1 MSEALALRPVLRW
14 PELGLWNLY
23 FLVKFILLWMGLLDF
38 NALLNLL
45 LAAGLLLPLPGRWLP
60 WLRQLIAVPLGAALF
75 YKDTWYPPIRR
86 LFEQSEV
93 LAFSADYV
101 LDLLGRF
108 VNLDVLGVLCAAGLA
123 YLFIA
128 PWLRLTL
135 VNVALLLWV
144 YLGAALPAFNVPSP
158 SLAGESVD
166 AQLATDPAAQ
176 SRAIDA
182 WLEQFF
188 AEQASRQTRFPA
200 RNPEAAPFDL
210 LVLNVCSLAWDD
222 LEDAGMRD
230 NALLRRMNLVFDH
243 FNSATS
249 YSGPAAIRMLRAS
262 CGQPRHDSLY
272 EPANE
277 QCMLFDNLARLGFSA
292 ELMLNHN
299 GPITRKYM
307 TFLAGQHL
315 PAPLMNS
322 DDFPAAL
329 QSYDG
334 AAIARDLDVLQ
345 AWWGHRLKQPAPAV
359 SLFYNTITLHDG
371 NRVISP
377 DGRTRRASFQERAE
391 TFLGDLGRFIDH
403 LQQSGRRV
411 VLVLVPEHGA
421 AVHGDR
427 MQISGMRE
435 IPSRAITHVPVAI
448 KLINMGESGQP
459 GPLHITTP
467 ASYLALSE
475 LIARLYGQQGGPLD
489 LPALIHELP
498 TTAAVSENSDSAVV
512 EYRGTPYVRL
522 RGQSRWMPYPE

>member
-1 MSEALALRPVLRW
+1 MSEALAPRQQWHW

-23 FLVKFILLWMGLLDF
+23 FLVKFVLLWMGMLDF

-45 LAAGLLLPLPGRWLP
+45 LAAGVLLPLPGVWLP
-60 WLRQLIAVPLGAALF
+60 RLRQLIAVPLGVALF

-86 LFEQSEV
+86 LFEQKEV
-93 LAFSADYV
+93 LAFTPEYV
-101 LDLLGRF
+101 ADLLSRF
-108 VNLDVLGVLCAAGLA
+108 VNWDVVGVVFALVVAF
-123 YLFIA
+123 LFIA

-135 VNVALLLWV
+135 LNVALLLWV
-144 YLGAALPAFNVPSP
+144 YLAGTLPAFNVAPISV
-158 SLAGESVD
+158 AAAGGESGGGQV
-166 AQLATDPAAQ
+166 AG
-176 SRAIDA
+176 SNAIDA
-182 WLEQFF
+182 WLDQFYR
-188 AEQASRQTRFPA
+188 EQAGKMTRFPA
-200 RNPEAAPFDL
+200 RSDKGEPFDL

-230 NALLRRMNLVFDH
+230 NALFRQMSIVFDN

-262 CGQPRHDSLY
+262 CGQPRHNDLY

-277 QCMLFDNLARLGFSA
+277 QCMLFDNLAKLGYSA

-315 PAPLMNS
+315 PDRWMNS

-329 QSYDG
+329 KAYDG
-334 AAIARDLDVLQ
+334 ASIARDLDVLQ
-345 AWWGHRLKQPAPAV
+345 AWWEHRLKEPKPAI

-371 NRVISP
+371 NRITNP
-377 DGRTRRASFQERAE
+377 DGSTRRASFQERAK
-391 TFLGDLGRFIDH
+391 TFLGDLERFIDL
-403 LQQSGRRV
+403 LQKSGRRV
-411 VLVLVPEHGA
+411 TLVLVPEHGA

-435 IPSRAITHVPVAI
+435 IPSRSITHVPVGI
-448 KLINMGESGQP
+448 KLINMGEEEGQA
-459 GPLHITTP
+459 PLHVTTP
-467 ASYLALSE
+467 ASYLAVSE
-475 LIARLYGQQGGPLD
+475 LIARLYAQQGGPLD
-489 LPALIHELP
+489 LPALIHDLP

-512 EYRGTPYVRL
+512 EFQGLPYVRL
-522 RGQSRWMPYPE
+522 KGQSQWMPYPK